1 MVSTETND
9 AYTMQVVGSNLHL
22 GLLLLSVLFLLR
34 LTVTITNPRLLY
46 LTGCPRAVVLEPG

>member
-1 MVSTETND
+1 MVSTD

-34 LTVTITNPRLLY
+34 LTVIITNPRLLY